1 MKLVIIWK
9 YHNKLL
15 LFISSS
21 NYSYIQVVTDF
32 KVSQTVSEEWYQV
45 ARCSKVQCC
54 VARCSVVWCVA
65 QCCMVWCDVLWFSVI
80 LETSTSQTNYLNAI
94 KLGGCRQMYTGR

>member
-15 LFISSS
+15 LFYSSS

-32 KVSQTVSEEWYQV
+32 KVSQTVSEEWYHV
-45 ARCSKVQCC
+45 V
-54 VARCSVVWCVA
+54 RCSVEWCGAVR
-65 QCCMVWCDVLWFSVI
+65 CNVV
-80 LETSTSQTNYLNAI
+80 
-94 KLGGCRQMYTGR
+94 